1 MIKFKRVIL
10 KISGE
15 VIGGKEGIGIDMN
28 VVNYIADEI
37 VKAHELGAEI
47 GIVVGG
53 GNFIRGS
60 KVAVKGLERVNSDR
74 LGMVSTILNSITL
87 SDALMSKN
95 VNSVVLS
102 AIPVEGIAEKYSVEK
117 AIEYLNKKYVVIFA
131 GGTGNPFFST
141 DTSAVLRA
149 AEIEADVVLKATK
162 VDGIF
167 DKDPMKYPDA
177 KKFEEID
184 GNEVLA
190 RNLKVMDLTAF
201 SLSCESKIPIIVFNL
216 MEKDG
221 IKKAIFGE
229 RIGTLVRV

>member
-1 MIKFKRVIL
+1 MKFKRCVI

-15 VIGGKEGIGIDMN
+15 VLGGASGFGIDMD
-28 VVNYIADEI
+28 VVSFVVDE
-37 VKAHELGAEI
+37 VLKAYELGAEV

-60 KVAVKGLERVNSDR
+60 KVAVKGIERVNSDR
-74 LGMVSTILNSITL
+74 LGMISTILNSITL
-87 SDALMSKN
+87 SDTFTSRGI
-95 VNSVVLS
+95 NSIVLS
-102 AIPVEGIAEKYSVEK
+102 AIPVEGIAEKYSVER
-117 AIEYLNKKYVVIFA
+117 ALDYLSKRYILLLA

-149 AEIEADVVLKATK
+149 AELQADVVLKATK
-162 VDGIF
+162 VDGIY
-167 DKDPMKYPDA
+167 DKDPMKHPDA

-184 GNEVLA
+184 GSEVLV

-216 MEKDG
+216 MEKDV
-221 IKKAIFGE
+221 IRRIVLGE
-229 RIGTLVRV
+229 KVGTFVRV

>member
-1 MIKFKRVIL
+1 MIKFKRVVL

-15 VIGGKEGIGIDMN
+15 ILGGREGIGIDMKT
-28 VVNYIADEI
+28 VDYIVEEV
-37 VKAHELGAEI
+37 VKAHELGAEL

-60 KVAVKGLERVNSDR
+60 KVATKGLERVNSDR
-74 LGMVSTILNSITL
+74 LGMISTILNSITL
-87 SDALMSKN
+87 SDTLISRN
-95 VNSVVLS
+95 IDSVVLS

-117 AIEYLNKKYVVIFA
+117 AIEYLNKKYIVIFA

-167 DKDPMKYPDA
+167 DKDPMKYPNA
-177 KKFEEID
+177 KKFEEITS
-184 GNEVLA
+184 NEVLTK
-190 RNLKVMDLTAF
+190 NLKVMDLTAF

-216 MEKDG
+216 MEKDC
-221 IKKAIFGE
+221 IKRAILGE
-229 RIGTLVRV
+229 KIGTLVKV

>member
-1 MIKFKRVIL
+1 MNKYKRIVV

-15 VIGGKEGIGIDMN
+15 ILGGNEGIGIDLN
-28 VVNYIADEI
+28 VISYITDEVI
-37 VKAHELGAEI
+37 KAYELGTQI

-60 KVAVKGLERVNSDR
+60 KVAIKGIERVNSDR
-74 LGMVSTILNSITL
+74 LGMICTILNSITL
-87 SDALMSKN
+87 SDSFISKKK
-95 VNSVVLS
+95 NSIVLS
-102 AIPVEGIAEKYSVEK
+102 SIPIEGIVEKYSVER
-117 AIEYLNKKYVVIFA
+117 AVEYLEKEYIVIFA

-162 VDGIF
+162 VDGIY
-167 DKDPMKYPDA
+167 DKDPLKYSDA
-177 KKFEEID
+177 KKFSEID
-184 GNEVLA
+184 GNEVIVK
-190 RNLKVMDLTAF
+190 NLKVMDLTAF

-221 IKKAIFGE
+221 IKRIVEGE
-229 RIGTLVRV
+229 KIGTLVKV